1 MRQFTRLGC
10 YLQSVRNLSAVAVY
24 KSSPGN
30 KMKRFCG
37 TGLILGGFTA
47 WNLLTNQAHMAAAV
61 PNDIKSSK
69 WMAEPITSIEEL
81 KKNPESMRTKMELLI
96 MRIQTEVCRAI
107 EELDGEKKF
116 IVDKWERAEANG
128 GGGITCVLQDGTV
141 FEKAGVNISVVHGQL
156 PPAAV
161 KQMRSRGKN
170 LTGGKKLPFF
180 ACGVSSVIHPKSPH
194 VPIIHFN
201 YRYFETI
208 NPDGSVQWWFGGGTD
223 MTPIYLVEEDAVHFH
238 NTLKEACDKHNK
250 NFYPRFKKWCDD
262 YFVVEHRGERRGIG
276 GIFFDDLDDHDPEEL
291 FKFVQTCADAVI
303 PSYVPIVKKNK
314 KKDYS
319 YMERQWQLLRRGRYV
334 EFNLIYDRGTKFGL
348 NTPNARYESILMSLP
363 LFAKWEYCHKPEP
376 GSREEEILK
385 VLKEPR
391 AWV

>member
-1 MRQFTRLGC
+1 MRQFAWLRS
-10 YLQSVRNLSAVAVY
+10 YLQSMRNLSAVAAY
-24 KSSPGN
+24 KGIQGQ
-30 KMKRFCG
+30 KIKQYCG

-47 WNLLTNQAHMAAAV
+47 WSLRKNQAHMATAM
-61 PNDIKSSK
+61 PNEIKSSK
-69 WMAEPITSIEEL
+69 WMANSITSTAEFE
-81 KKNPESMRTKMELLI
+81 KNPDSMRTKMEMLI
-96 MRIQTEVCRAI
+96 MRIQADFCHAL
-107 EELDGEKKF
+107 EELDGESKF
-116 IVDKWERAEANG
+116 IVDRWERAEASG

-141 FEKAGVNISVVHGQL
+141 FEKAGVNISVVHGTL

-161 KQMRSRGKN
+161 KQMRSRGRD
-170 LTGGKKLPFF
+170 LGEGSLPFF

-223 MTPIYLVEEDAVHFH
+223 MTPIYLVEEDAIHFH
-238 NTLKEACDKHNK
+238 KTLKEACDKHDK
-250 NFYPRFKKWCDD
+250 DYYPRFKKWCDD
-262 YFVVEHRGERRGIG
+262 YFVVTHRGERRGIG
-276 GIFFDDLDDHDPEEL
+276 GIFFDDLDGRDKEEL
-291 FKFVQTCADAVI
+291 FKFVQSCADAVI
-303 PSYVPIVKKNK
+303 PSYVPIVKKHK

-363 LFAKWEYCHKPEP
+363 LYAKWEYCHKPEV
-376 GSREEEILK
+376 GSKEEEIMK

-391 AWV
+391 NWV